1 MTITDYRNFDL
12 LITRA
17 GARYRAFV
25 VDAPAGEASVLFDLP
40 FAPDEIA
47 HLGGLARRVPQRPSG
62 DWYIQTSPWSANAT
76 RGSRDCACV
85 FIESGRLADKTELS
99 SI

>member
-25 VDAPAGEASVLFDLP
+25 VEAAAGESTSFDRP
-40 FAPDEIA
+40 FAPEC
-47 HLGGLARRVPQRPSG
+47 RV
-62 DWYIQTSPWSANAT
+62 
-76 RGSRDCACV
+76 AC
-85 FIESGRLADKTELS
+85 
-99 SI
+99 

>member
-25 VDAPAGEASVLFDLP
+25 VDAPAGEASGVFD
-40 FAPDEIA
+40 
-47 HLGGLARRVPQRPSG
+47 
-62 DWYIQTSPWSANAT
+62 
-76 RGSRDCACV
+76 
-85 FIESGRLADKTELS
+85 
-99 SI
+99 